1 MVDPDFNK
9 RPDFLQLLEMLEQ
22 DGLMQQRLQV
32 FKQVEK
38 LFKFH
43 GIDKAVVNNLSKKI
57 QEKDDKINQ
66 LRQEIAV
73 MEGGAIVEKE
83 KKIQTQIGPDSKQ
96 LIVIQE
102 EDTMKKSPPKVYQK
116 IQVQPENLCHLITAL
131 KHNIQLEEIIL
142 DLRFFEDVKGEME

>member
-1 MVDPDFNK
+1 M
-9 RPDFLQLLEMLEQ
+9 
-22 DGLMQQRLQV
+22 
-32 FKQVEK
+32 EK

-83 KKIQTQIGPDSKQ
+83 KNN
-96 LIVIQE
+96 E
-102 EDTMKKSPPKVYQK
+102 E
-116 IQVQPENLCHLITAL
+116 
-131 KHNIQLEEIIL
+131 
-142 DLRFFEDVKGEME
+142 

>member
-1 MVDPDFNK
+1 M
-9 RPDFLQLLEMLEQ
+9 
-22 DGLMQQRLQV
+22 
-32 FKQVEK
+32 
-38 LFKFH
+38 
-43 GIDKAVVNNLSKKI
+43 VNNLSKKI

-102 EDTMKKSPPKVYQK
+102 EDTMKKSPPKVY
-116 IQVQPENLCHLITAL
+116 
-131 KHNIQLEEIIL
+131 
-142 DLRFFEDVKGEME
+142 